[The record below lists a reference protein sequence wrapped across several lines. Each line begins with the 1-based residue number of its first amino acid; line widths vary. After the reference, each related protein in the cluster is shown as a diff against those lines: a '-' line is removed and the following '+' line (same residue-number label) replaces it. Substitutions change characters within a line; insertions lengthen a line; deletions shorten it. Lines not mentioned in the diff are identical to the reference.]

1 MDTNYEAIRSLIE
14 ILVKKAGYDIN
25 SSYSENELSKTKE
38 TINKLEQDSELEN
51 TIKDELLANLKI
63 RRANWENNAEVIG
76 KSLLNCYKEKKSFSE
91 VRGKIEYLSKIAKNE
106 EEKNSQSLMSYIYN
120 RIKQLDEH
128 LKELKIKIE
137 ENNYINNEEKELDIR
152 IKEYLIN
159 AVDRENNKITLID
172 KELERIKDEQ
182 HKEQAIKDKLNNYVT
197 NVKKDIEILD
207 KLKRS
212 SLNKGITLEIW
223 EKIENIELNIKEKL
237 EKVLKLIKHNEEVLK
252 ELESNKLKCENKKT
266 MLANSIEKNNKK
278 LEQITDKINE
288 NDYVDYASKINDINQ
303 KELINIELNELNNKK
318 DVIYVNVDKVKEELI
333 KEWTK
338 DKNNSIQTDN
348 ISASENNENYN
359 ELGKKEEVIEKVE
372 ENKLEI
378 NKQEKKEIT
387 TKSNK
392 IELDW

>member
-76 KSLLNCYKEKKSFSE
+76 KALLNCYKEKKSFSE

-128 LKELKIKIE
+128 LKDLKIKIE

-197 NVKKDIEILD
+197 NVKKDVEILD
-207 KLKRS
+207 KLKKS

>member
-128 LKELKIKIE
+128 LKDLKIKIE
-137 ENNYINNEEKELDIR
+137 ENNYINDEEKELD
-152 IKEYLIN
+152 KKLQEYLIN
-159 AVDRENNKITLID
+159 AVDRENNKLTLID

-207 KLKRS
+207 KLKKS